1 MLNTLESYAK
11 TQAILCNLPYTE
23 GQDLQAIFEHIS
35 NDSNAGK
42 LTKIDT
48 LKPFTDDI
56 ENLITELNTML
67 KEHNATL
74 ERVKD
79 CVYIS
84 WRVQA

>member
-1 MLNTLESYAK
+1 MLTLENHAK
-11 TQAILCNLPYTE
+11 TQAILASLPSTDT
-23 GQDLQAIFEHIS
+23 QDLQSIFEHIS

-42 LTKIDT
+42 LTHLDT
-48 LKPFTDDI
+48 LKLFSDEP
-56 ENLITELNTML
+56 EHLITELNTML

-84 WRVQA
+84 WRVAV